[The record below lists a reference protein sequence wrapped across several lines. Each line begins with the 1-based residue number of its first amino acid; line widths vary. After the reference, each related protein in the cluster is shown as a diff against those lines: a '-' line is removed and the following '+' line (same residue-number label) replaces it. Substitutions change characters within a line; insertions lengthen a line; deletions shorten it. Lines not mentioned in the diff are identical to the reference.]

1 MAKYKTVSTVSDSIK
16 WPGPAWVRNG
26 HDGSVLLSINTVSR
40 NGHRRSQTVSDLG
53 VFFVRDSP
61 ERSRRFQA
69 MSYVGYLETFGGK
82 KNIYKTNKLD
92 QASMLRSRYV
102 LTLCYIIVTLC
113 NCLKLLLRE
122 VVKFCCYVM
131 LIYSLIIHDAC
142 CMLDKK

>member
-1 MAKYKTVSTVSDSIK
+1 MAWAGLGEKRSRRFCTIINKYSFQK
-16 WPGPAWVRNG
+16 
-26 HDGSVLLSINTVSR
+26 
-40 NGHRRSQTVSDLG
+40 RSQTVTNSLRLRG
-53 VFFVRDSP
+53 FFVRDSP

-92 QASMLRSRYV
+92 QSSMLRSRYV